1 MRIKALTIA
10 LLLSTSA
17 QAQFEKD
24 KQAHLFAGMAT
35 ASMSMH
41 LNEKVL
47 EDNKIHPIFV
57 SVGSSA
63 IIGTVKELSDS
74 TQKHNRFDALDLG
87 YTVLGGL
94 ISYGLYEVGLPHW
107 VGLGIGI
114 GGLGIVVNF

>member
-1 MRIKALTIA
+1 MKKLITI
-10 LLLSTSA
+10 LLFIIST
-17 QAQFEKD
+17 QAQTQFKKD

-47 EDNKIHPIFV
+47 NDSKIHPIFV
-57 SVGSSA
+57 AVGSSA
-63 IIGTVKELSDS
+63 IIGTAKEISDS

-107 VGLGIGI
+107 VGL
-114 GGLGIVVNF
+114 

>member
-17 QAQFEKD
+17 MAQFEKD

-47 EDNKIHPIFV
+47 KDNKIHPIFV

-63 IIGTVKELSDS
+63 IIGTAKELSDS
-74 TQKHNRFDALDLG
+74 TQKHNRFDSLDLG

-94 ISYGLYEVGLPHW
+94 ISYVLYEVGLPHW

-114 GGLGIVVNF
+114 SGLGIVVNF

>member
-1 MRIKALTIA
+1 MRTTALTIA
-10 LLLSTSA
+10 LLLSTSTMA
-17 QAQFEKD
+17 QAD

-35 ASMSMH
+35 ASISMH

-63 IIGTVKELSDS
+63 IIGTAKELSDS